1 MAKPGG
7 KAPIAFISYSWD
19 SRDHREWVRNFAA
32 KLVENGVDV
41 LLDQWDLARGES
53 VTQFM
58 ESGIEKAEFII
69 VVCTPTYASKSNARK
84 GGVGYEQQI
93 ISGHVAS
100 GLKRKRFVPVLR
112 RGSMRPGRGT
122 AIPTHLTG
130 LFAVDLRT
138 AERGEEEFEDL
149 VRAIFAEPRHR
160 PPPLGEGPMFAH
172 PASQRTRKPKSK
184 AMRLPDEDLDGFSL
198 GSGVARAELSP
209 KTFHIPSASSRS
221 RVGKGTFV
229 KLMFEYAEDLS
240 RELDGMSGERMWV
253 EIAGTKPPYLVG
265 RLRSQPLAQDDKGWP
280 LTWGDRVLFLREHI
294 IDIER

>member
-1 MAKPGG
+1 MAKRGG

-19 SRDHREWVRNFAA
+19 SHDHTEWVRNFST

-41 LLDQWDLARGES
+41 LLDQWHLARGES

-58 ESGIEKAEFII
+58 ESGIDKAEFII
-69 VVCTPTYASKSNARK
+69 VVCTPTYANKSNARK

-112 RGSMRPGRGT
+112 RGSMKPGQGT
-122 AIPTHLTG
+122 AIPSHLLG

-160 PPPLGEGPMFAH
+160 PPPLGDGPMFARP
-172 PASQRTRKPKSK
+172 PAQRERKPKSK
-184 AMRLPDEDLDGFSL
+184 ALRLPDQQVDGFSL

-209 KTFHIPSASSRS
+209 ETFHIPSASSRS
-221 RVGKGTFV
+221 RVSKGAFV
-229 KLMFEYAEDLS
+229 KLMFEYPEDLS
-240 RELDGMSGERMWV
+240 REFGGSGERMWV
-253 EIAGTKPPYLVG
+253 EIVGTKPPYLVG
-265 RLRSQPLAQDDKGWP
+265 RLKSQPLAQDEGWP

-294 IDIER
+294 IDIE